1 MSNSQALAQAKRF
14 VEWLLENRED
24 SGVMA
29 NLRRGFSEATEHY
42 VWPHL
47 ARFCSL
53 EDEKERMIFAT
64 IAACFAFHPEHTEE
78 GNFGTTLRQIALA
91 RQAGDDPLQAFE
103 GRFRRIVMATTVQDL
118 CQQLRSLVQL
128 AKASGIKIN
137 YVQLLSDLLSWDQN
151 ARQIKVQWA
160 EAYYAPYREEPE
172 ETLSEEISSQ
182 LAVSETP
189 A

>member
-1 MSNSQALAQAKRF
+1 MTTVEPLSRAKSF
-14 VEWLLENRED
+14 VQWLLQNRD
-24 SGVMA
+24 DTGVMA

-53 EDEKERMIFAT
+53 EDEKERTIFAT
-64 IAACFAFHPEHTEE
+64 VAACFAFHPEHTEE
-78 GNFGTTLRQIALA
+78 GNFGTTLRQIAYA

-128 AKASGIKIN
+128 AKSSGIKIN

-160 EAYYAPYREEPE
+160 EAYYAPYREEAE
-172 ETLSEEISSQ
+172 EAPSEESPSDVE
-182 LAVSETP
+182 LSETP